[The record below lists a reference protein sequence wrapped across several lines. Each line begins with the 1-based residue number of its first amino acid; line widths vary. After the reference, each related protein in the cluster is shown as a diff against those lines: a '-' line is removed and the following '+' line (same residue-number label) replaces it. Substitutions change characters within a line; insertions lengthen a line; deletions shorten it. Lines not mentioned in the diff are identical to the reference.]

1 MRVDQVGDAPEVRP
15 ELHRPGSVADNLLV
29 NARQSAQRERASNSR
44 QRSREMTPA
53 PEPRDTSSLATPI
66 PPTADAVLIM
76 DAAVVAET
84 LRRMARAIIEHHP
97 EWSSEPAT
105 DGSASA
111 GLAGLVLVGIQSR
124 GVEVARRLAVEL
136 GALLGNA
143 GDDNAAPTVGSVDV
157 SMHRDDLRRLRRPP
171 AMQVTDLP
179 LDLDDMEVILTDDVF
194 FTGRTVRAAL
204 DALGDFGR
212 PRRVQLAAL
221 VERAGHRELPI
232 RPDYVGESL
241 DSAYGDRI
249 RVRFQSIDGEP
260 DAVWLLR

>member
-1 MRVDQVGDAPEVRP
+1 
-15 ELHRPGSVADNLLV
+15 
-29 NARQSAQRERASNSR
+29 
-44 QRSREMTPA
+44 
-53 PEPRDTSSLATPI
+53 
-66 PPTADAVLIM
+66 M

-97 EWSSEPAT
+97 EWSS
-105 DGSASA
+105 ASTSDDPTPSDWA
-111 GLAGLVLVGIQSR
+111 GLILVGIQSR
-124 GVEVARRLAVEL
+124 GVEVARRLAAEL
-136 GALLGNA
+136 GTLMGRAEDELPA
-143 GDDNAAPTVGSVDV
+143 VGSVDV

-221 VERAGHRELPI
+221 VERTGHRELPI

-241 DSAYGDRI
+241 DSAYADRI